1 MNAATPLV
9 QPGKPLAGKS
19 ALVTGASRGIGRGIA
34 LRLAAEGAVVAVH
47 YVSDAAAAVRTVE
60 EIRKAGG
67 TAFALQADIRS
78 VGQIRA
84 LFEGLDAQLQR
95 HAGSPGLDIL
105 VNNAGVLVPGFIE
118 GYTEADFDRQVETN
132 LKGPFFVIQHALPR
146 LRDGARVIN
155 ISSGTARRANPG
167 VIAYAAAK
175 AALNYLSQA
184 MAAELG
190 PRGITVNAL
199 APGLTQT
206 DMAGE
211 LGASPVARRT
221 LENTALGR
229 IGQVSDIASI
239 AAFLASPA
247 AGWITGEVIHATGGE
262 LL

>member
-1 MNAATPLV
+1 MTES
-9 QPGKPLAGKS
+9 GKPLAGES

-34 LRLAAEGAVVAVH
+34 LRLAAEGALVAVH
-47 YVSDAAAAVRTVE
+47 YANDATAATRTVDD
-60 EIRKAGG
+60 IRKAGG
-67 TAFALQADIRS
+67 TAFALQADISS
-78 VGQIRA
+78 VAQIHA
-84 LFEGLDAQLQR
+84 LFEALDEQLRR
-95 HAGSPGLDIL
+95 HAGSTGLDIL

-118 GYTEADFDRQVETN
+118 GYTEADFDRQVGTN
-132 LKGPFFVIQHALPR
+132 LKGPFFVLQQALPR

-175 AALNYLSQA
+175 AALNYVSQA

-206 DMAGE
+206 DMVA
-211 LGASPVARRT
+211 AVADNPVVRRT
-221 LENTALGR
+221 LQNTALGR
-229 IGQVSDIASI
+229 VGQVSDIASI
-239 AAFLASPA
+239 AAFLASPG
-247 AGWITGEVIHATGGE
+247 AGWITGEVIYVTGGE

>member
-1 MNAATPLV
+1 MTEA
-9 QPGKPLAGKS
+9 GKPLAGKS

-34 LRLAAEGAVVAVH
+34 LRLAAEGALVAVH
-47 YVSDAAAAVRTVE
+47 YANDAAAAERTVE
-60 EIRKAGG
+60 HIRKAGG
-67 TAFALQADIRS
+67 TAFALQADISS
-78 VGQIRA
+78 VGQIHA
-84 LFEGLDAQLQR
+84 LFEALDEQLR
-95 HAGSPGLDIL
+95 GHAGSPGLDIL

-118 GYTEADFDRQVETN
+118 GYSEADFDRQVGTN
-132 LKGPFFVIQHALPR
+132 LKGPFFVLQQALPR

-167 VIAYAAAK
+167 VLAYAAAK

-199 APGLTQT
+199 APGLTET
-206 DMAGE
+206 DMVGVLAD
-211 LGASPVARRT
+211 SPVARRT
-221 LENTALGR
+221 LQNTALGR

-239 AAFLASPA
+239 AAFLASPG